1 MYLKKIYLTMYSVTV
16 CGEDFDGKASSGTYI
31 QQFWLYMYL
40 RKVLMTTLLVF
51 SAIKTAY
58 IFEEYFFNNA
68 ICILQLRLNMY
79 LRKISMTT
87 LLVFCH
93 RDRSVHYW
101 KSDCHTKLRNR
112 PSHLYLSFSHNTKH
126 RKNCEYCP
134 GHSLTI
140 SHLPLMSWFQF
151 FDLSGIHSLSLS
163 LSLSLS

>member
-1 MYLKKIYLTMYSVTV
+1 MAKLVVVHIFSNSDCLH
-16 CGEDFDGKASSGTYI
+16 
-31 QQFWLYMYL
+31 MYL
-40 RKVLMTTLLVF
+40 RRILMTTLLVF
-51 SAIKTAY
+51 SAIATAY
-58 IFEEYFFNNA
+58 IFEDDFFNNA

-140 SHLPLMSWFQF
+140 SHTLNVMISIFRF
-151 FDLSGIHSLSLS
+151 VRNT
-163 LSLSLS
+163 

>member
-1 MYLKKIYLTMYSVTV
+1 MLSVLCIWRRYIWQCIVQLYVVKILMAKLVVVHIFSISDSI
-16 CGEDFDGKASSGTYI
+16 CIF
-31 QQFWLYMYL
+31 

-51 SAIKTAY
+51 CATAIAY

-140 SHLPLMSWFQF
+140 SH
-151 FDLSGIHSLSLS
+151 
-163 LSLSLS
+163 

>member
-1 MYLKKIYLTMYSVTV
+1 MSQCHYYVFEEDIFDNIFCNCMWW
-16 CGEDFDGKASSGTYI
+16 CEDFYGKASSGTCI

-140 SHLPLMSWFQF
+140 SH
-151 FDLSGIHSLSLS
+151 
-163 LSLSLS
+163 

>member
-1 MYLKKIYLTMYSVTV
+1 MVKILMAKLVVVHIFSNSD
-16 CGEDFDGKASSGTYI
+16 CI
-31 QQFWLYMYL
+31 CILM
-40 RKVLMTTLLVF
+40 VLMTMLLIF
-51 SAIKTAY
+51 SAIATAY
-58 IFEEYFFNNA
+58 IFEEYLFNNA
-68 ICILQLRLNMY
+68 LCILQLRLNMY

-140 SHLPLMSWFQF
+140 SH
-151 FDLSGIHSLSLS
+151 
-163 LSLSLS
+163 

>member
-1 MYLKKIYLTMYSVTV
+1 
-16 CGEDFDGKASSGTYI
+16 
-31 QQFWLYMYL
+31 
-40 RKVLMTTLLVF
+40 MTTLLVF
-51 SAIKTAY
+51 CATAIAY

-140 SHLPLMSWFQF
+140 SH
-151 FDLSGIHSLSLS
+151 
-163 LSLSLS
+163 

>member
-1 MYLKKIYLTMYSVTV
+1 MALTTVLLVQYCPIVSIMYLKKIYLTMYSATV

-31 QQFWLYMYL
+31 QQFWLYMYF

-51 SAIKTAY
+51 CATAIAY

-140 SHLPLMSWFQF
+140 SH
-151 FDLSGIHSLSLS
+151 
-163 LSLSLS
+163 

>member
-1 MYLKKIYLTMYSVTV
+1 MSVLCIWRRYIWQCILQLYVVKILMAKLVVVHIFSNSDSICLLGRFWWQRYWYFVQLQLLK
-16 CGEDFDGKASSGTYI
+16 
-31 QQFWLYMYL
+31 
-40 RKVLMTTLLVF
+40 
-51 SAIKTAY
+51 
-58 IFEEYFFNNA
+58 FEEYFFNNA

-140 SHLPLMSWFQF
+140 SH
-151 FDLSGIHSLSLS
+151 
-163 LSLSLS
+163 